1 MSNNQFKR
9 NKFGPA
15 GGALLVALAAPLMV
29 AGALSL
35 SIVSPSLAAE
45 HSSSGKGGSDSH
57 GSRGG
62 QGGKGGVG
70 EKGQGSSRSSGG
82 HGAVDKIFRVD
93 ASVEEDSDRP
103 EWAGV
108 KGGKSGGGG
117 KPFGAGTKKG
127 DLFGEMYIVL
137 RDVNG
142 VPLEDAN
149 GAELVVAFYYDSTG
163 ALVPVTDADG
173 KLVAIP
179 RNEEGDLLTSVT
191 VGATTYE
198 VVPGE
203 VELGRLSVSRSP
215 SKVFDHRLEE
225 ALSKL
230 TADGAVITLDS
241 TGRLTVDG
249 TTIDS
254 PLENLALYV
263 AYMTTGTLPG
273 VTTLPEG
280 FDPAALL
287 AAAGDKTGSISI
299 DTVVYVNSILGI
311 NKGANYYDFSDY
323 QYDRATTW
331 SDATATVLVLDAGDP
346 ADPADDVYRP
356 TLVNLYDAVF
366 NNTNWTDPTS
376 DGGAD
381 DFAAAANDYLRVIEF
396 VHDNEVR

>member
-1 MSNNQFKR
+1 MSNSQFKR
-9 NKFGPA
+9 NRFGLA
-15 GGALLVALAAPLMV
+15 SGALVVALAAPLV
-29 AGALSL
+29 AASALSL
-35 SIVSPSLAAE
+35 SFVSSSVAAE
-45 HSSSGKGGSDSH
+45 HSGSGKGGSDSH

-62 QGGKGGVG
+62 QAGKGGGG
-70 EKGQGSSRSSGG
+70 EKGQGGSRMGGG

-93 ASVEEDSDRP
+93 PAAEEDSDRP

-108 KGGKSGGGG
+108 KGGKAGGGG

-127 DLFGEMYIVL
+127 DLYGDMYILL

-149 GAELVVAFYYDSTG
+149 GDELVVAFYYDSTG

-191 VGATTYE
+191 VGDTTYD

-203 VELGRLSVSRSP
+203 VELGRLSVGRSP
-215 SKVFDHRLEE
+215 SKVLDHALNE

-230 TADGAVITLDS
+230 TADGAVIAIDS
-241 TGRLTVDG
+241 SGRLTVDG

-254 PLENLALYV
+254 PLENLALYDK
-263 AYMTTGTLPG
+263 YMTSGTIPG
-273 VTTLPEG
+273 VTLPAG

-287 AAAGDKTGSISI
+287 AAAGDKTGTISV
-299 DTVVYVNSILGI
+299 DTLVYMNSILGI
-311 NKGANYYDFSDY
+311 NSGTTYYDFSDY
-323 QYDRATTW
+323 QYDRAATW

-346 ADPADDVYRP
+346 DDPADDVYKP

-366 NNTNWTDPTS
+366 GGTTWTDPTS

-381 DFAAAANDYLRVIEF
+381 DFAAAANDYLQVIEF

>member
-1 MSNNQFKR
+1 MSNTQFKR
-9 NKFGPA
+9 NKFGLA
-15 GGALLVALAAPLMV
+15 SGAFLVALAAPLV
-29 AGALSL
+29 VGSTLSL
-35 SIVSPSLAAE
+35 SFVSSSVAAE
-45 HSSSGKGGSDSH
+45 HSGSGKGGSDSH

-62 QGGKGGVG
+62 QGGKGGGG
-70 EKGQGSSRSSGG
+70 EKGQGGSSKGG
-82 HGAVDKIFRVD
+82 GKGTVDKIFRAD
-93 ASVEEDSDRP
+93 ASEEEDSDRP

-117 KPFGAGTKKG
+117 KPFVAGTKKG
-127 DLFGEMYIVL
+127 DLFGDMYILL

-149 GAELVVAFYYDSTG
+149 GNELVVAYHYDSTG

-191 VGATTYE
+191 VGDTTLD

-203 VELGRLSVSRSP
+203 IELGRLNVGRSP
-215 SKVFDHRLEE
+215 AKVLNQALDE

-230 TADGAVITLDS
+230 TADGAVIAIDS
-241 TGRLTVDG
+241 SGRLTVDG

-254 PLENLALYV
+254 PRENLALYDQ
-263 AYMTTGTLPG
+263 YMASGTIPG
-273 VTTLPEG
+273 VTLPSG

-287 AAAGDKTGSISI
+287 AAAGDKTGTISV
-299 DTVVYVNSILGI
+299 DTLVYMNSILGI
-311 NKGANYYDFSDY
+311 NSGTTYHDFSDY
-323 QYDRATTW
+323 QYDRTATWADT
-331 SDATATVLVLDAGDP
+331 TVTVLVLDAGNPD
-346 ADPADDVYRP
+346 DLTDDVYRP

-366 NNTNWTDPTS
+366 GGTSWTDPTT

-381 DFAAAANDYLRVIEF
+381 DFAAAANDYLQVIEF

>member
-1 MSNNQFKR
+1 MSNSQFKR
-9 NKFGPA
+9 NRFGLA
-15 GGALLVALAAPLMV
+15 SGALVVALAAPLV
-29 AGALSL
+29 AASALSL
-35 SIVSPSLAAE
+35 SFVSSSVAAE
-45 HSSSGKGGSDSH
+45 HSGSGKGGSDSH

-62 QGGKGGVG
+62 QAGKGGGG
-70 EKGQGSSRSSGG
+70 EKGQGGSRMGGG

-93 ASVEEDSDRP
+93 PAAEEDSDRP

-108 KGGKSGGGG
+108 KGGKAGGGG

-127 DLFGEMYIVL
+127 DLYGDMYILL

-149 GAELVVAFYYDSTG
+149 GDELVVAFYYDSTG

-191 VGATTYE
+191 VGDTTYD

-203 VELGRLSVSRSP
+203 VELGRLSVGRSP
-215 SKVFDHRLEE
+215 SKVLDHALDE

-230 TADGAVITLDS
+230 TADGAVIAIDS

-254 PLENLALYV
+254 PLENLALYDK
-263 AYMTTGTLPG
+263 YMTSGTLPG
-273 VTTLPEG
+273 VTLPAG

-287 AAAGDKTGSISI
+287 AAAGDKTGTISV
-299 DTVVYVNSILGI
+299 DTLVYMNSILGI
-311 NKGANYYDFSDY
+311 NSGTTYYDFSDY
-323 QYDRATTW
+323 QYDRAATW

-346 ADPADDVYRP
+346 DDPADDVYKP

-366 NNTNWTDPTS
+366 GGTTWTDPTS

-381 DFAAAANDYLRVIEF
+381 DFAAAANDYLQVIEF

>member
-1 MSNNQFKR
+1 MSNSQFKR
-9 NKFGPA
+9 NRFGLA
-15 GGALLVALAAPLMV
+15 SGALVVALAAPLV
-29 AGALSL
+29 AASALSL
-35 SIVSPSLAAE
+35 SFVSSSVAAE
-45 HSSSGKGGSDSH
+45 HSGSGKGGSDSH

-62 QGGKGGVG
+62 QAGKGGGG
-70 EKGQGSSRSSGG
+70 EKGQGGSRMGGG

-93 ASVEEDSDRP
+93 PAAEEDSDRP

-108 KGGKSGGGG
+108 KGGKAGGGG

-127 DLFGEMYIVL
+127 DLYGDMYILL

-149 GAELVVAFYYDSTG
+149 GDELVVAFYYDSTG

-173 KLVAIP
+173 QLVAIP

-191 VGATTYE
+191 VGDTTYD

-203 VELGRLSVSRSP
+203 VELGRLSVGRSP
-215 SKVFDHRLEE
+215 SKVLDHALDE

-230 TADGAVITLDS
+230 TADGAVIAIDS

-254 PLENLALYV
+254 PLENLALYDK
-263 AYMTTGTLPG
+263 YMTSGTLPG
-273 VTTLPEG
+273 VTLPAG

-287 AAAGDKTGSISI
+287 AAAGDKTGTISV
-299 DTVVYVNSILGI
+299 DTLVYMNSILGI
-311 NKGANYYDFSDY
+311 NSGTTYYDFSDY
-323 QYDRATTW
+323 QYDRAATW

-346 ADPADDVYRP
+346 DDPADDVYKP

-366 NNTNWTDPTS
+366 GGTTWTDPTS

-381 DFAAAANDYLRVIEF
+381 DFAAAANDYLQVIEF

>member
-1 MSNNQFKR
+1 MSITQFKR
-9 NKFGPA
+9 NKFGLA
-15 GGALLVALAAPLMV
+15 SGALFVALALPLTV
-29 AGALSL
+29 GTAALTL
-35 SIVSPSLAAE
+35 SAIPSAEAAE
-45 HSSSGKGGSDSH
+45 QGSGSGG
-57 GSRGG
+57 GGGGGGGGKGG
-62 QGGKGGVG
+62 QGGAG
-70 EKGQGSSRSSGG
+70 EKGKGSAQGGG
-82 HGAVDKIFRVD
+82 GKGGAVDKIFRAD
-93 ASVEEDSDRP
+93 ASEEEDSDRP

-127 DLFGEMYIVL
+127 DLFGDMYILL
-137 RDVNG
+137 RDENG
-142 VPLEDAN
+142 VPLADEA
-149 GAELVVAFYYDSTG
+149 GEELVVAFYYDSTG
-163 ALVPVTDADG
+163 ALVPVTDAEGD
-173 KLVAIP
+173 LVAIP

-191 VGATTYE
+191 VGETTYE

-215 SKVFDHRLEE
+215 SKVTDHALEE

-230 TADGAVITLDS
+230 TADGAVIALDS

-263 AYMTTGTLPG
+263 TYMTTGTLPG
-273 VTTLPEG
+273 ITTLPEG

-287 AAAGDKTGSISI
+287 AAAGDKTGTISI
-299 DTVVYVNSILGI
+299 DTVVYINSILGI
-311 NKGANYYDFSDY
+311 NTGTTYYDFSDY

-331 SDATATVLVLDAGDP
+331 ADATATVLVLDVGDP
-346 ADPADDVYRP
+346 ADPADDVYKP

-366 NNTNWTDPTS
+366 DSTTWTDPTT
-376 DGGAD
+376 DGGVD
-381 DFAAAANDYLRVIEF
+381 DFSAAANDYLQVIEF

>member
-1 MSNNQFKR
+1 MSNTQFKR
-9 NKFGPA
+9 NKFGLA
-15 GGALLVALAAPLMV
+15 SGAFLVALAAPLV
-29 AGALSL
+29 VGSTLSL
-35 SIVSPSLAAE
+35 SFVSSSVAAE
-45 HSSSGKGGSDSH
+45 HSGSGKGSSDSH

-62 QGGKGGVG
+62 QGGKGGGG
-70 EKGQGSSRSSGG
+70 EKGQGGSSKGG
-82 HGAVDKIFRVD
+82 GKGTVDKIFRAD
-93 ASVEEDSDRP
+93 ASEEEDSDRP

-127 DLFGEMYIVL
+127 DLFGDMYILL

-142 VPLEDAN
+142 VPLEDTN
-149 GAELVVAFYYDSTG
+149 GDELVVAFHYDSTG

-191 VGATTYE
+191 VGDTTYD

-203 VELGRLSVSRSP
+203 VELGRLSVGRSP
-215 SKVFDHRLEE
+215 SKVLTHALDE

-230 TADGAVITLDS
+230 TAADAVIAIDS
-241 TGRLTVDG
+241 SGRLTVDG
-249 TTIDS
+249 VTIDS
-254 PLENLALYV
+254 PLENLALYET
-263 AYMTTGTLPG
+263 YMTSGTIPG
-273 VTTLPEG
+273 VTLPAG

-287 AAAGDKTGSISI
+287 AAAGDKTGTISI
-299 DTVVYVNSILGI
+299 DTLVYMNSILSI
-311 NKGANYYDFSDY
+311 NSGTTYYDFSDY
-323 QYDRATTW
+323 QYDRTATW
-331 SDATATVLVLDAGDP
+331 ADATATVLVLDAGNPD
-346 ADPADDVYRP
+346 DPADDVYRP

-366 NNTNWTDPTS
+366 GGSSWTDPTT

-381 DFAAAANDYLRVIEF
+381 DFAAAANDYLQVIEF

>member
-1 MSNNQFKR
+1 MSITQFKR
-9 NKFGPA
+9 NKFGLA
-15 GGALLVALAAPLMV
+15 SGALFVALALPLAV
-29 AGALSL
+29 GTAALTL
-35 SIVSPSLAAE
+35 SAIPSAEAAE
-45 HSSSGKGGSDSH
+45 QGSGSGG
-57 GSRGG
+57 GGKGG
-62 QGGKGGVG
+62 QGGAG
-70 EKGQGSSRSSGG
+70 EKGKGSAQGGG
-82 HGAVDKIFRVD
+82 GKGGAVDKIFRAD
-93 ASVEEDSDRP
+93 ASEEEDSDRP

-127 DLFGEMYIVL
+127 DLFGDMYILL
-137 RDVNG
+137 RDENG
-142 VPLEDAN
+142 VPLADEA
-149 GAELVVAFYYDSTG
+149 GEELVVAFYYDSTG
-163 ALVPVTDADG
+163 ALVPVTGTDG
-173 KLVAIP
+173 NLVAIP

-191 VGATTYE
+191 VGETTYE

-203 VELGRLSVSRSP
+203 VELGRMSVSRSP
-215 SKVFDHRLEE
+215 SKVTDHALEE

-230 TADGAVITLDS
+230 TADGAVIALDS

-263 AYMTTGTLPG
+263 KYMTTGTLPG
-273 VTTLPEG
+273 ITTLPEG

-287 AAAGDKTGSISI
+287 AAAGDKTGTISI

-311 NKGANYYDFSDY
+311 NTGTTYYDFSDY

-331 SDATATVLVLDAGDP
+331 ADATATVLVLDAGDP

-366 NNTNWTDPTS
+366 NNTTWTDPTT

-381 DFAAAANDYLRVIEF
+381 DFAAAANDYLQVIEF